1 MKRALTILNE
11 TGDVTITWE
20 PENDDKMM
28 EIIERKMKAGIV
40 FFLIEPRMGG
50 IVAPDTSKKLKKTK
64 PEEAL
69 KHRALSMKD
78 EDFEAMVA
86 EGKAELVQ
94 TPAARAVTTRKASTA
109 REVATSESVGVRPMR
124 GG

>member
-1 MKRALTILNE
+1 MNRRALTILNE
-11 TGDVTITWE
+11 TGDVTITWDE
-20 PENDDKMM
+20 DADERMLPIIEKKMM
-28 EIIERKMKAGIV
+28 AGIV

-50 IVAPDTSKKLKKTK
+50 LVAPDTSNPLKRTK
-64 PEEAL
+64 DAL

-86 EGKAELVQ
+86 EGKADLVQ
-94 TPAARAVTTRKASTA
+94 TPGQPAKTVRKASSA
-109 REVATSESVGVRPMR
+109 RDVVRTESVGVRPMR

>member
-20 PENDDKMM
+20 AENDERMLP
-28 EIIERKMKAGIV
+28 IIEKKMAEGIT
-40 FFLIEPRMGG
+40 FFLIEPRNGG
-50 IVAPDTSKKLKKTK
+50 LSPPDTSKPLEKIKDS
-64 PEEAL
+64 L

-86 EGKAELVQ
+86 EGKAELVK
-94 TPAARAVTTRKASTA
+94 TPDAPARTVRKASTA
-109 REVATSESVGVRPMR
+109 REVASGHSVGARPMR

>member
-11 TGDVTITWE
+11 TGDVTITWDA
-20 PENDDKMM
+20 ENDDRMV
-28 EIIERKMKAGIV
+28 EIIERKLKAGIT

-50 IVAPDTSKKLKKTK
+50 IVAPDTSKPLKKVK
-64 PEEAL
+64 DAL

-86 EGKAELVQ
+86 EGKAELIH
-94 TPAARAVTTRKASTA
+94 TPAAPARSTRKAKTA

>member
-11 TGDVTITWE
+11 TGDVTITWDE
-20 PENDDKMM
+20 ENDERMLAIVEKKMA
-28 EIIERKMKAGIV
+28 AGIT

-50 IVAPDTSKKLKKTK
+50 LVAPDTSKPLKKVND
-64 PEEAL
+64 AL
-69 KHRALSMKD
+69 KYRALSMKD

-86 EGKAELVQ
+86 EGQADLVQ
-94 TPAARAVTTRKASTA
+94 TPAAPARTVRKARTA
-109 REVATSESVGVRPMR
+109 REVASSESVGVRPMR

>member
-11 TGDVTITWE
+11 TGDVTITWDADADE
-20 PENDDKMM
+20 KMLP
-28 EIIERKMKAGIV
+28 IIEAKLKAGIV

-50 IVAPDTSKKLKKTK
+50 LVAPDTSKQLKKAK
-64 PEEAL
+64 DSL

-78 EDFEAMVA
+78 KDFEEMVVTGNA
-86 EGKAELVQ
+86 VVIQ
-94 TPAARAVTTRKASTA
+94 TPAAPARTVRKAKTA
-109 REVATSESVGVRPMR
+109 REVVAAESVGVRQMR

>member
-1 MKRALTILNE
+1 MTRALTILNE

-20 PENDDKMM
+20 AENDERMI
-28 EIIERKMKAGIV
+28 EIIERKMKAGIT

-50 IVAPDTSKKLKKTK
+50 IVPPDTSKKLKKPK
-64 PEEAL
+64 EAL

-78 EDFEAMVA
+78 EDFETMVA

-94 TPAARAVTTRKASTA
+94 TPAAPARTTRKASTA
-109 REVATSESVGVRPMR
+109 REVATGESVGVRPMR

>member
-20 PENDDKMM
+20 AENDERMLP
-28 EIIERKMKAGIV
+28 IIERKMKSGV
-40 FFLIEPRMGG
+40 TFFLIEPRMNGL
-50 IVAPDTSKKLKKTK
+50 VAPDTSKPLKKVK
-64 PEEAL
+64 DAL

-78 EDFEAMVA
+78 EDFETMVA

-94 TPAARAVTTRKASTA
+94 TPAAPARTIRKASTA
-109 REVATSESVGVRPMR
+109 REVVKSESVGVQQMR

>member
-20 PENDDKMM
+20 AENDERMLP
-28 EIIERKMKAGIV
+28 IIEKKMKEGIT
-40 FFLIEPRMGG
+40 FFLIEPRNGG
-50 IVAPDTSKKLKKTK
+50 LSPPDTSKPLKKTK
-64 PEEAL
+64 DAL

-78 EDFEAMVA
+78 EDFEAMVT
-86 EGKAELVQ
+86 EGKADLIK
-94 TPAARAVTTRKASTA
+94 TPDAPARTVRKASTA
-109 REVATSESVGVRPMR
+109 SEVVQAESVGVQPRR

>member
-11 TGDVTITWE
+11 TGDVTITWDA
-20 PENDDKMM
+20 ENDDRMV
-28 EIIERKMKAGIV
+28 EIIERKIKAGIT

-50 IVAPDTSKKLKKTK
+50 LVAPDTSKPLKKVK
-64 PEEAL
+64 DAL

-78 EDFEAMVA
+78 EDFEALVA

-94 TPAARAVTTRKASTA
+94 TPAAPARTVRKARSA
-109 REVATSESVGVRPMR
+109 REVTGGESVGVRPMR

>member
-1 MKRALTILNE
+1 MPRALTILNE

-20 PENDDKMM
+20 EENDDRILP
-28 EIIERKMKAGIV
+28 IIERKMKAGIT

-50 IVAPDTSKKLKKTK
+50 LVAPDTSKQLKKAK
-64 PEEAL
+64 DSL

-78 EDFEAMVA
+78 KDFEDMVA
-86 EGKAELVQ
+86 EGKAVLVQ
-94 TPAARAVTTRKASTA
+94 TPDAPARTVRKASSA
-109 REVATSESVGVRPMR
+109 REVATGESVGVRQMR

>member
-11 TGDVTITWE
+11 TGDVTITWDA
-20 PENDDKMM
+20 ENDDRML
-28 EIIERKMKAGIV
+28 EIIERKIKAGIT

-50 IVAPDTSKKLKKTK
+50 LVAPDTSKPLKKTK
-64 PEEAL
+64 DAL

-94 TPAARAVTTRKASTA
+94 TPAAPARTVRKASSA
-109 REVATSESVGVRPMR
+109 REVVAAESVGVRPMR

>member
-11 TGDVTITWE
+11 TGDVTITWDE
-20 PENDDKMM
+20 ENDARMI
-28 EIIERKMKAGIV
+28 EIIERTMKAGIT
-40 FFLIEPRMGG
+40 FFLIEPRMNGL
-50 IVAPDTSKKLKKTK
+50 VAPDTSKPLKKVK
-64 PEEAL
+64 DSL

-94 TPAARAVTTRKASTA
+94 TPDAAVRTVRKASTA
-109 REVATSESVGVRPMR
+109 REVATRESVAVQPRR

>member
-1 MKRALTILNE
+1 MMRALTILNE

-20 PENDDKMM
+20 AENDERMV
-28 EIIERKMKAGIV
+28 EIIERKLKAGIT

-50 IVAPDTSKKLKKTK
+50 LVPPDTSKPLKKVK
-64 PEEAL
+64 DAL

-78 EDFEAMVA
+78 EDFETMVA
-86 EGKAELVQ
+86 AGKAALVQ
-94 TPAARAVTTRKASTA
+94 TPAAPARTVRKASTA
-109 REVATSESVGVRPMR
+109 REVATGESVGVRPMR

>member
-11 TGDVTITWE
+11 TGDVTITWDA
-20 PENDDKMM
+20 ENDDRML
-28 EIIERKMKAGIV
+28 EIIAKKMKAGIT
-40 FFLIEPRMGG
+40 FFLIEPRIGG
-50 IVAPDTSKKLKKTK
+50 LVAPDTSKPLKKVK
-64 PEEAL
+64 DSL

-78 EDFEAMVA
+78 EDFEAMVS

-94 TPAARAVTTRKASTA
+94 TPAAPARTVRKAETA
-109 REVATSESVGVRPMR
+109 REVAAGESVGVRPMR

>member
-11 TGDVTITWE
+11 TGDVTITWDE
-20 PENDDKMM
+20 TADERML
-28 EIIERKMKAGIV
+28 EIIEKKMKAGIT

-50 IVAPDTSKKLKKTK
+50 LVAPDTSKPLKKTK
-64 PEEAL
+64 DAL
-69 KHRALSMKD
+69 KHRALSVKD

-86 EGKAELVQ
+86 AGAAELVK
-94 TPAARAVTTRKASTA
+94 TPAAPARTVRRASTA
-109 REVATSESVGVRPMR
+109 REVATGESVGVRQMR

>member
-20 PENDDKMM
+20 AENDELMVAV
-28 EIIERKMKAGIV
+28 IEKKMKAGIV
-40 FFLIEPRMGG
+40 FFLIEPRNGG
-50 IVAPDTSKKLKKTK
+50 LSPPDTSKPLKKTK
-64 PEEAL
+64 DAL

-86 EGKAELVQ
+86 EGKAELIK
-94 TPAARAVTTRKASTA
+94 TPDAPARTVRKAATA
-109 REVATSESVGVRPMR
+109 QEVATGQSVGVQQRR